1 MQAVFSAWRATN
13 DLTANMARSNAA
25 RSFLNEFELSHWDAV
40 GSYQEATQDAI
51 TQEVSHIV
59 KCDCN
64 DDLDAVLDLAA
75 YFEQDCIM
83 CVQDDNSASLMFQ
96 DGSIQDLGTLQI
108 VSRSQAYK
116 AGHYT
121 YFRGAYYIC
130 E

>member
-13 DLTANMARSNAA
+13 DLTANMAHSNVA
-25 RSFLNEFELSHWDAV
+25 RHFLNEFELSHWDAV
-40 GSYQEATQDAI
+40 GTYQEATQDAA

-59 KCDCN
+59 KCDTN

-83 CVQDDNSASLMFQ
+83 CVQDDNTAHLLFQ
-96 DGSIQDLGTLQI
+96 DGSTEHLGTLQ
-108 VSRSQAYK
+108 VVDRHTAHA

-121 YFRGAYYIC
+121 YFRGAYFIC